1 MRVLHVIPSVSLKD
15 GGPSHAL
22 RLMTRELV
30 RAGIQVDV
38 ATTDADGNAG
48 RLDVPLDEPL
58 EQDGVRLFYFRRQ
71 SRFYKMSWPMGR
83 WLSERLRDYDLVHIH
98 ALFSYASNA
107 AAQQAI
113 AREVPYII
121 RPLGVLN
128 RWGMANRRRLLKRL
142 SLRFIERRIL
152 QNAAAIHYTSAAERQ
167 EAEEIGI
174 NTRAAVIPLGI
185 DTATFDEL
193 PAPERF
199 CERFSIAA
207 ERRIILFLSRLDQ
220 KKGLDLL
227 LPAFAEVRRQHP
239 AALLAIA
246 GDGDAAF
253 VNGLSALAAQLAIN
267 EHIVWTGFLGGQDKL
282 AAMAAAA
289 VFALPSYSENFG
301 IALVEALAAGLPCA
315 LSNQIGIAPDIE
327 SRRAGLVTEGDVA
340 SLAAALNRLLTDDTL
355 RAQLSAN
362 AKRLARRQYSLE
374 AMTGS
379 LIDLYESVAA
389 RQTVSAAC

>member
-15 GGPSHAL
+15 GGPSQAV

-30 RAGIQVDV
+30 RAGIQVDI
-38 ATTDADGNAG
+38 ATTDADGHAG

-58 EQDGVRLFYFRRQ
+58 EADGVRCFYFRRQ
-71 SRFYKMSWPMGR
+71 SRFYKVSLPMSR

-98 ALFSYASNA
+98 ALFSYASNVA
-107 AAQQAI
+107 ARRAI
-113 AREVPYII
+113 EQGVPYII

-142 SLRFIERRIL
+142 SLRFIEQRVL
-152 QNAAAIHYTSAAERQ
+152 QNAAAIHYTSEAERR
-167 EAEEIGI
+167 EAEEIGV
-174 NTRAAVIPLGI
+174 NTRAALIPLGI
-185 DTATFDEL
+185 DTAAFDEL
-193 PAPERF
+193 PAPAMFRERF
-199 CERFSIAA
+199 AVAA
-207 ERRIILFLSRLDQ
+207 GCRIILFLSRLDQ

-239 AALLAIA
+239 AALLVIA

-267 EHIVWTGFLGGQDKL
+267 EHVVWTGFLGGQDKL
-282 AAMAAAA
+282 SAMAAAA

-315 LSNQIGIAPDIE
+315 LSSQVGIAPDVE
-327 SRRAGLVTEGDVA
+327 SSNAGLVTDGGVA
-340 SLAAALNRLLTDDTL
+340 SLSAALSRLLADDAL

-362 AKRLARRQYSLE
+362 AKRLARQRYSLK
-374 AMTGS
+374 AMTDS
-379 LIDLYESVAA
+379 LIELYGSVAA
-389 RQTVSAAC
+389 RQRVAASC